1 MPGTRIWRGQPW
13 RSAASEGGFGSDT
26 VAGGLWPGGY
36 GHDTVNEA
44 MISDLNQ
51 DRDQI
56 LPTHLGSEV
65 VGSGLQLDCALMKS
79 HQERSAGW
87 QHALRG
93 DRPRSPGK
101 SALPGRFSSADGSK
115 YAGPRRSRC
124 RALRK
129 PLTASV
135 PGAAALVRSTVP
147 HLCTL
152 ASHVKTNTLR
162 PRSSQVRKAPYREL
176 ATKVPRG
183 WPAEQW
189 QSIVSW
195 RNLET
200 Q

>member
-1 MPGTRIWRGQPW
+1 MAWP
-13 RSAASEGGFGSDT
+13 AMASEGGFGSDT
-26 VAGGLWPGGY
+26 IAGGLWPGGN
-36 GHDTVNEA
+36 GHDTVTEA
-44 MISDLNQ
+44 MLSDLGQ
-51 DRDQI
+51 DRDQGA
-56 LPTHLGSEV
+56 GSHWWRPLTDTV
-65 VGSGLQLDCALMKS
+65 CDDVDSGVTQSGGATGAPAAWP
-79 HQERSAGW
+79 AG
-87 QHALRG
+87 L
-93 DRPRSPGK
+93 
-101 SALPGRFSSADGSK
+101 SK
-115 YAGPRRSRC
+115 YTGPRRSRC

-129 PLTASV
+129 PPTASV

-176 ATKVPRG
+176 ATKGPRG

-189 QSIVSW
+189 QSMVSW

>member
-1 MPGTRIWRGQPW
+1 MIRC
-13 RSAASEGGFGSDT
+13 GFGSDT

-36 GHDTVNEA
+36 GHDTVTQA

-56 LPTHLGSEV
+56 LPTHIGSEV

-87 QHALRG
+87 QHCEETGQGLQVNLRC
-93 DRPRSPGK
+93 R
-101 SALPGRFSSADGSK
+101 A
-115 YAGPRRSRC
+115 RC